1 MNIQTK
7 QPMSER
13 NPLMS
18 VTGKVIL
25 YTGAAGGLGAE
36 TTLSFLRAGAKVV
49 ALDNDPAKNAALQAS
64 AEKEGLDGLVI
75 KAVDLSDLATL
86 RVSLEALSQEAGG
99 FDIVINNAA
108 VYPSKP
114 FEDYSI
120 EEMQRVQ
127 RINVDAGIVC
137 VQVALPHM
145 RERGW
150 GRIINIAS
158 VTAYGGWA
166 NLSPYVQSKGALI
179 GLARAWAR
187 EFGAYG
193 ITVNAVAPGAFPT
206 DAEKIHPDPEGYTR
220 FVLDHQAI
228 KRRGSASDIANALM
242 FLASDAAGF
251 ITGQT
256 LNVDGGWVMN

>member
-1 MNIQTK
+1 MTVSPN
-7 QPMSER
+7 SA
-13 NPLMS
+13 LS
-18 VTGKVIL
+18 VAGKVIL

-36 TTLSFLRAGAKVV
+36 TTLRFLRAGAKVV
-49 ALDNDPAKNAALQAS
+49 AVDNDPVKNAALEVA
-64 AEKEGLDGLVI
+64 AKMEGLSGLLVAAI
-75 KAVDLSDLATL
+75 DLSDLAAL
-86 RVSLEALSQEAGG
+86 RTSLEALSKKGGG

-108 VYPSKP
+108 IYPSKP
-114 FEDYSI
+114 FEDYSL
-120 EEMQRVQ
+120 EEMQKVQ

-145 RERGW
+145 REKGW
-150 GRIINIAS
+150 GRIVNIAS

-193 ITVNAVAPGAFPT
+193 ITVNAVSPGAFPT

-228 KRRGSASDIANALM
+228 KRRGDAGDIANALM